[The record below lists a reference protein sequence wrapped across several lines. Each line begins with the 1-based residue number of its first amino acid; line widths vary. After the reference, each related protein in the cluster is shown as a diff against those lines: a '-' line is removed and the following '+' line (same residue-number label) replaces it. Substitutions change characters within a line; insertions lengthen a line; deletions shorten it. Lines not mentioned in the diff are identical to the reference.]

1 MISYKVIALILEP
14 YRKATSSQAAIKT
27 SETTNPQPDHLEN
40 VDVEYESFDQYEEE
54 SENIQKPQDEE
65 KGQELLEKGQ
75 ELSEN
80 EQELQNEELQEN
92 GDEEQMAASPRRS
105 KRLSNTT

>member
-14 YRKATSSQAAIKT
+14 YRNATSSKAAIKT

-40 VDVEYESFDQYEEE
+40 VDVEYEYEPFDQYEEE
-54 SENIQKPQDEE
+54 SENGQRPQDEE
-65 KGQELLEKGQ
+65 KGRG

-80 EQELQNEELQEN
+80 EQELQNQH
-92 GDEEQMAASPRRS
+92 MFI
-105 KRLSNTT
+105 